1 MRKQII
7 LGMLL
12 GELALL
18 PLLAADA
25 PKMGAEWEKLDVSR
39 IGSAVKLFRDDWMAL
54 AAGKP
59 GDFNA
64 MTIGWGGIGVL
75 WRRPVVTV
83 YVSSSRHTWKYME
96 KYPQFT
102 VTYFKREYRPALQ
115 YIGTHSGRDG
125 DKLKAAG
132 LHAVFTP
139 QGNPIFQEATI
150 AIECRTLFK
159 TVLALDQVPPEIKAI
174 YGNGMGPHTMYI
186 GEVLNCW
193 IRK

>member
-1 MRKQII
+1 MRKQTI

-12 GELALL
+12 GALALL

-83 YVSSSRHTWKYME
+83 YVSSSRHT
-96 KYPQFT
+96 
-102 VTYFKREYRPALQ
+102 
-115 YIGTHSGRDG
+115 
-125 DKLKAAG
+125 
-132 LHAVFTP
+132 
-139 QGNPIFQEATI
+139 
-150 AIECRTLFK
+150 
-159 TVLALDQVPPEIKAI
+159 
-174 YGNGMGPHTMYI
+174 
-186 GEVLNCW
+186 
-193 IRK
+193 